1 MEHMRRRPRSKYA
14 TVELIGWIGVALI
27 LAAYVL
33 LSTGYLAGQSIPY
46 QSMMLIGSGS
56 IALEA
61 WKKRDKQPMVLNL
74 VFMGIALASLVTLLV
89 KQ

>member
-1 MEHMRRRPRSKYA
+1 MRTRSRSKYT
-14 TVELIGWIGVALI
+14 TVELVGWLGVALI

-33 LSTGYLAGQSIPY
+33 LSMGYLAGQSIPY

-56 IALEA
+56 IAFEA

-74 VFMGIALASLVTLLV
+74 FFMGIALVSLLMLIV

>member
-1 MEHMRRRPRSKYA
+1 MRTRSRSKYT
-14 TVELIGWIGVALI
+14 TVELVGWLGVALI

-33 LSTGYLAGQSIPY
+33 LSMGYLAGQSIPY
-46 QSMMLIGSGS
+46 QSMMLVGSGS

-74 VFMGIALASLVTLLV
+74 FFMSIALVSLLMLIV